1 VFAKIDKN
9 NNGTLSINE
18 LRDGL
23 KYLHLEPNH
32 VDVDKLFISIHHK
45 IAGEITFDEFEEIFG
60 MLNLDDLSY
69 LYRHQYAMFDGG
81 SASLLVDYRK
91 LLSSMGINSNINTS
105 IGALGGG
112 HYDFY
117 IRMVTAGIAGG
128 FAQVFVNPF
137 ETVKVRLQTEGTAVV
152 KKYKNFVNG
161 FKIIAMEEGIKGL
174 WKGISPAISRDLIYT
189 SSRMGLYKPI
199 KEMVHNYRG
208 VVGPETIIEKL
219 ISGGSAGAF
228 AAFLGNPAD
237 LLKARMQVDSTGKM
251 SSLGH
256 IKDILRNHGISGF
269 YLGSQ
274 ATVTRAVI
282 LGSVKMAT
290 YDEAKGKISKLL
302 GCNQSDVKVVV
313 LGSILSSYCLT
324 LASSPIDLV
333 RTRMMTSSS
342 DSKQSI
348 TSTFR
353 NVIRTEGFLGL
364 YKGFYPLWARN
375 CPYNIMQFMIWEKL
389 CSSLKVS
396 IT

>member
-1 VFAKIDKN
+1 
-9 NNGTLSINE
+9 
-18 LRDGL
+18 
-23 KYLHLEPNH
+23 
-32 VDVDKLFISIHHK
+32 
-45 IAGEITFDEFEEIFG
+45 
-60 MLNLDDLSY
+60 
-69 LYRHQYAMFDGG
+69 MFDGG

-91 LLSSMGINSNINTS
+91 LLSSMGINSNINKS

-112 HYDFY
+112 YYDFY

-137 ETVKVRLQTEGTAVV
+137 ETVKVRLQTEGMAVV

-174 WKGISPAISRDLIYT
+174 WKGISPAISRELIYT